1 MQKKKRS
8 FKLPHILYIVLGLLV
23 VMSLLTYVIPAG
35 TFGVD
40 SNGNVNA
47 NDFNYLG
54 SQTPV
59 SLVDL
64 FYMIA
69 GGLAAA
75 SGTIWI
81 VLISGANMQ
90 VVLDTKAI
98 DNVLNYATVKLK
110 NKSSSVLVPILYF
123 LILTI
128 AAFASTDA
136 LIAVVPIGVLFA
148 KKLRL
153 DPMAALAVSFFPS
166 VIGFGLGITIRVIPI
181 QGLFGIAPL
190 SGFGIRVLIL
200 YGFGLIGYLFSSS
213 YIKKIQKDPS
223 LSIMSDTNWQ
233 TDFVLHDEDDSEYHI
248 TPVRSFVVLGILLVQ
263 YLLLVVYLFVSADR
277 PIEFM
282 TAYFL
287 AFSFILGKVG
297 GLTFDEIAIGITKG
311 ISDMALVGFII
322 GLASTM
328 QAVMIDG
335 NIMDTIVY
343 GITRPLM
350 GLNKSLSAVGI
361 TAVITIINPLIPSA
375 MAKGAALVPIVS
387 PLANALGIDQQIAC
401 QAFLFGDSFTNM
413 ISPALGWT
421 MGALA
426 IAGVPYN
433 KWLKWII
440 KPLICLVLASFIVIY
455 LLNTIGW
462 TGV

>member
-23 VMSLLTYVIPAG
+23 VMSLLTYIIPAG
-35 TFGVD
+35 QFGVD
-40 SNGNVNA
+40 SNGNINA
-47 NDFNYLG
+47 NEFNYLG
-54 SQTPV
+54 KQTPV

-81 VLISGANMQ
+81 VLISGANME

-110 NKSSSVLVPILYF
+110 NKSSTVLVPILYF

-190 SGFGIRVLIL
+190 SGFGVRVLIL

-213 YIKKIQKDPS
+213 YIKKIQKDSS

-233 TDFVLHDEDDSEYHI
+233 TEFVLHDEDDSEHHI
-248 TPVRSFVVLGILLVQ
+248 TPVRSFIVLGILLAQ

-287 AFSFILGKVG
+287 VFSFILGKAG
-297 GLTFDEIAIGITKG
+297 GLTFDEIAVSITKG
-311 ISDMALVGFII
+311 ISNMALVGFII

-328 QAVMIDG
+328 QAVMVNG

-350 GLNKSLSAVGI
+350 ELNKSLSAVGI

-387 PLANALGIDQQIAC
+387 PPANALGIDQQIAC

-433 KWLKWII
+433 KWVKWVI
-440 KPLICLVLASFIVIY
+440 KPLICLVLAAFVVIY

-462 TGV
+462 TGL